1 MPFPPKNRLRN
12 RSWRWAIRLAVLAGL
27 VWLSVAPGDPA
38 LYPAPGPGR
47 QIAVIDHGYHAG
59 LALRS
64 ADLRWAAIGIAR
76 SDPEKAMLL
85 RALAARWPDAAWIE
99 FGWGDRA
106 FYQATARVS
115 DIQIDL
121 ALAAVLWPT
130 PSVVQAVPL
139 WQPPATAFPH
149 SGQAALAL
157 SDQGFL
163 ELADGIAAA
172 IAPGPY
178 GLPAPVGT
186 SLYGA
191 GEFLPSSL
199 SYHGLRTCNQWVS
212 GLLRQAGVPSSWFW
226 SVTSTGLMAEL
237 RLRT

>member
-1 MPFPPKNRLRN
+1 M
-12 RSWRWAIRLAVLAGL
+12 AL
-27 VWLSVAPGDPA
+27 VWLSFAPSDPA
-38 LYPAPGPGR
+38 LYPTEGTGR

-59 LALRS
+59 IALRP

-76 SDPEKAMLL
+76 SDRATAALL
-85 RALAARWPDAAWIE
+85 RALAARWPTAAWIE
-99 FGWGDRA
+99 IGWGDRA

-139 WQPPATAFPH
+139 WQPPAEAFPY
-149 SGQAALAL
+149 SGQVALTL
-157 SDQGFL
+157 SDRGFL
-163 ELADGIAAA
+163 NLAEGIAAA
-172 IAPGPY
+172 IAPGPD
-178 GLPAPVGT
+178 GLPAPVGP

-199 SYHGLRTCNQWVS
+199 SYHGLRTCNQWVA
-212 GLLRQAGVPSSWFW
+212 GLLRRAGVPSSWIW
-226 SVTSTGLMAEL
+226 SVTSWGLMMEL
-237 RLRT
+237 EWRS